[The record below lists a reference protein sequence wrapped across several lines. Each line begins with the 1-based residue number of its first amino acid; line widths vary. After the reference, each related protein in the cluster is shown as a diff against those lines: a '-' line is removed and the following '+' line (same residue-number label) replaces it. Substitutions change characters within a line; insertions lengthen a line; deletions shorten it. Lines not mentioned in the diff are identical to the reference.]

1 MKRILIGFV
10 SFALSLSSVA
20 VAYAQPE
27 GGIPTASPYVSNT
40 IGSNITN
47 VGTLLVWLLN
57 TLAYL
62 GWTGVIIGVGV
73 AIFGLVYKLMNSE
86 SEEAIKKVQGII
98 TKAVLIVVA
107 GILLVSFRFIIKTAV
122 SFIPGLTGTIT
133 ILDEDVV
140 PL

>member
-1 MKRILIGFV
+1 MKSKIFGVMLGV
-10 SFALSLSSVA
+10 TLSMLMVVGS
-20 VAYAQPE
+20 YAQPA
-27 GGIPTASPYVSNT
+27 GGIPIANPQVTNT
-40 IGSNITN
+40 IGTITN
-47 VGTLLVWLLN
+47 LGTLVVWILN

-86 SEEAIKKVQGII
+86 SEEAMKKVQGIL

-107 GILLVSFRFIIKTAV
+107 GILLVTFRFIIKTAV
-122 SFIPGLTGTIT
+122 AFVPGLSGTVGTI
-133 ILDEDVV
+133 DDDNV

>member
-10 SFALSLSSVA
+10 SFALSLFSVA
-20 VAYAQPE
+20 VAYAQPD
-27 GGIPTASPYVSNT
+27 GGIPTDSPKVTNK
-40 IGSNITN
+40 IGSNITD

-122 SFIPGLTGTIT
+122 SFIPGLGTTVTNI
-133 ILDEDVV
+133 DEDVV